1 LAIALLIVWGE
12 EMQSCTRYL
21 DGKKF
26 ETLIGG
32 HRIVCDQHVSDGGTD
47 AGVTPPELLLASLGA
62 CAGHYAA
69 EYLRARSLPLT
80 GLQVHVSAEKGT
92 QPARLASF
100 RVEVDVLGIEDR
112 QRQGLLRAVKA
123 CLIHNTLTS
132 VPAIEVEI
140 HGATQALSPRGCTA
154 LVGGSS
160 VVSL

>member
-1 LAIALLIVWGE
+1 
-12 EMQSCTRYL
+12 MQSCTRYL

-32 HRIVCDQHVSDGGTD
+32 HRIVCDQHVAEGGTD

-100 RVEVDVLGIEDR
+100 HVEVDVADMEEKH
-112 QRQGLLRAVKA
+112 RQGLLRAVKA
-123 CLIHNTLTS
+123 CLIHNTLTR

-140 HGATQALSPRGCTA
+140 SDA
-154 LVGGSS
+154 SS
-160 VVSL
+160 LRCPDDEFVFT